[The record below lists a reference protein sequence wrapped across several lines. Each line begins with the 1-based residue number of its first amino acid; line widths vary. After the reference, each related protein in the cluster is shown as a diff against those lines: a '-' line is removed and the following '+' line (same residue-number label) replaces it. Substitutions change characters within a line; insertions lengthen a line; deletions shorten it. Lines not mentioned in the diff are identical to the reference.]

1 MVPKYSMYIRKK
13 AIRNKKTGA
22 VYHYA
27 YVVENRWRKKGARQ
41 KVKHYLGKV
50 YSFPLAFPIEFFAHC
65 KVEEGKEEW
74 LKALTAKQLIQKL
87 VEWELARHKVEG
99 IELDRELGTISK
111 ERKPASIE
119 MGEGMLNSY
128 TLKQLLFFVAE
139 GDEEQDGYRLAKA
152 FVEAGIQVPQE
163 VFIAVFSKV
172 MERGKV

>member
-1 MVPKYSMYIRKK
+1 MYIRKK

-27 YVVENRWRKKGARQ
+27 YAVENKWRKKGARQ

-50 YSFPLAFPIEFFAHC
+50 HQFTLTKEIEFFTHLDI
-65 KVEEGKEEW
+65 KEEQKEDF
-74 LKALTAKQLIQKL
+74 LKTHTAKQLIQEI
-87 VEWELARHKVEG
+87 VEWEMARHAILEFGMDLEKGALAKEG
-99 IELDRELGTISK
+99 
-111 ERKPASIE
+111 KPASIE

-139 GDEEQDGYRLAKA
+139 GDEQQDGYRLAKA
-152 FVEAGIQVPQE
+152 FVEAGLAVPQD
-163 VFIAVFSKV
+163 VFIAIFSKV